1 MQPTDTAATPPLRT
15 DLINRWIAE
24 ALRMVGLSFSVSS
37 PPVGPVPVTRI
48 LEAFGILFQPVPDL
62 TRQRAREFLR
72 LPRNPGGDEPVPD
85 RDHSPL
91 AGLMAHRGS
100 NSVVLV
106 NAHDIVTRRRFTM
119 AHELG
124 HHLLHRPRDQNG
136 ILRYDLPAEEG
147 GNITKKELD
156 YIENEAHLFAASL
169 LMPAPWVRAWF
180 SAQDR
185 GKSISPGLA
194 CSRLA
199 TLLLVSRIAAAKR
212 ATALR
217 HRKVNPARGSIHL
230 CAYQFLL
237 SVGPLLT
244 ALRGL
249 SAGGLDHARIDRR
262 SLPAELAASL
272 SLTIPSSQAPR
283 CEVT

>member
-24 ALRMVGLSFSVSS
+24 ALRMVGLPFSVSS

-147 GNITKKELD
+147 GNISKKELD

-169 LMPAPWVRAWF
+169 LMPAPWVRVWF

-212 ATALR
+212 LADLALTDP
-217 HRKVNPARGSIHL
+217 PAPGET
-230 CAYQFLL
+230 
-237 SVGPLLT
+237 P
-244 ALRGL
+244 
-249 SAGGLDHARIDRR
+249 
-262 SLPAELAASL
+262 
-272 SLTIPSSQAPR
+272 
-283 CEVT
+283 